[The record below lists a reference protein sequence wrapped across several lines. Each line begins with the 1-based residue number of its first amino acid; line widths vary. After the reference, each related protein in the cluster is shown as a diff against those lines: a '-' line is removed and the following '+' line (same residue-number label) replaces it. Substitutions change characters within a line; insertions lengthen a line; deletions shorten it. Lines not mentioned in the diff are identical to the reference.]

1 MLDFNKVS
9 SIDVSKMTEEKN
21 GLTYLSWAMAWK
33 EFCKVYP
40 NARYEIVKNEKNLPY
55 FKDDEVGY
63 MVYTRVTVDE
73 LTHEMWLPVL
83 DFKNKPMMKPNMFDI
98 NKTVMRCLTKNLAMF
113 GLGLHVYTGEDLP
126 LEDDTPEPKQPKKK
140 EKPIERNVEELDRQ
154 AMLKEIPIKLQSK
167 ATGYYE
173 NVLKFFKLPEDTP
186 IEKLSDKH
194 LKTLYDNLNK

>member
-9 SIDVSKMTEEKN
+9 NIDVSKMTEEKN

-126 LEDDTPEPKQPKKK
+126 SEDDTPEPKQPKKK

>member
-126 LEDDTPEPKQPKKK
+126 SEDDTPEPKQPKKK

-154 AMLKEIPIKLQSK
+154 AMLKEIPIKLQNK
-167 ATGYYE
+167 QAGYYE
-173 NVLKFFKLPEDTP
+173 NVLKFFKLQEDTP

>member
-40 NARYEIVKNEKNLPY
+40 NARYEIAKNEKNLPY

-98 NKTVMRCLTKNLAMF
+98 NKTVMRCLTKNLSMF

-126 LEDDTPEPKQPKKK
+126 SEDDTPDPKQPKKK

-154 AMLKEIPIKLQSK
+154 AMLKEIPVKLQNK
-167 ATGYYE
+167 QAGYYE

>member
-55 FKDDEVGY
+55 FKDDELGY

-126 LEDDTPEPKQPKKK
+126 TENDTPEPKQPKKK

-173 NVLKFFKLPEDTP
+173 NVLKFFKLPENTP

-194 LKTLYDNLNK
+194 LKNLYNNLNK

>member
-40 NARYEIVKNEKNLPY
+40 NARYEIVKNENNLPY

-126 LEDDTPEPKQPKKK
+126 SEDDTPEPKQSKKK
-140 EKPIERNVEELDRQ
+140 EKPIERNMEELDRQ
-154 AMLKEIPIKLQSK
+154 AMLKEIPAKLQNK
-167 ATGYYE
+167 QAGYYE

>member
-40 NARYEIVKNEKNLPY
+40 NARYEIVKNDNNLPY

-126 LEDDTPEPKQPKKK
+126 SEDDTPAQPKKK
-140 EKPIERNVEELDRQ
+140 EKPIERSVEELDRQ
-154 AMLKEIPIKLQSK
+154 AMLKEIPIKLQNK
-167 ATGYYE
+167 QAGYYE

>member
-126 LEDDTPEPKQPKKK
+126 PEDDTPEPKQPKKK

>member
-40 NARYEIVKNEKNLPY
+40 NARYEIVKNENNLPY

-126 LEDDTPEPKQPKKK
+126 TEDDTPEPKQPKKK
-140 EKPIERNVEELDRQ
+140 EKTIERNVEELDRQ
-154 AMLKEIPIKLQSK
+154 AMLKEIPIKLQNK
-167 ATGYYE
+167 QAGYYE

>member
-126 LEDDTPEPKQPKKK
+126 SEDDTPEPKQPKKK

>member
-126 LEDDTPEPKQPKKK
+126 SEDDTPEPKQPKKK

-154 AMLKEIPIKLQSK
+154 AMLKEIPIKLQNK
-167 ATGYYE
+167 QAGYYE

>member
-9 SIDVSKMTEEKN
+9 NIDVSKMTEEKN

-126 LEDDTPEPKQPKKK
+126 SEDDTPEPKQPKKK

-154 AMLKEIPIKLQSK
+154 AMLKEIPIKLQNK
-167 ATGYYE
+167 QAGYYE

>member
-9 SIDVSKMTEEKN
+9 NIDVSKMTEEKN

-83 DFKNKPMMKPNMFDI
+83 DLKNKPMMKPNMFDI

-126 LEDDTPEPKQPKKK
+126 SEDDTPEPKQPKKK

-154 AMLKEIPIKLQSK
+154 AMLKEIPIKLQNK
-167 ATGYYE
+167 QVGYYE

>member
-40 NARYEIVKNEKNLPY
+40 NARYEIVKNENNLPY

-126 LEDDTPEPKQPKKK
+126 TEDDTPEPKQPKKK

-154 AMLKEIPIKLQSK
+154 AMLKEIPVKLQNK
-167 ATGYYE
+167 QAGYYE
-173 NVLKFFKLPEDTP
+173 NVLKFFKLPKDTP

>member
-40 NARYEIVKNEKNLPY
+40 NARYEIVKNENNLPY

-98 NKTVMRCLTKNLAMF
+98 NKTIMRCLTKNLAMF

-126 LEDDTPEPKQPKKK
+126 SEDDTPEPKQPKKK

-154 AMLKEIPIKLQSK
+154 AMLKEIPVKLQNKK
-167 ATGYYE
+167 AGYYE

>member
-40 NARYEIVKNEKNLPY
+40 NARYEIVKNENNLPY

-126 LEDDTPEPKQPKKK
+126 SEDDTPEPKQPKKK

-154 AMLKEIPIKLQSK
+154 SMLKEIPIKLQNK
-167 ATGYYE
+167 QAGYYE

>member
-40 NARYEIVKNEKNLPY
+40 NARYEIVKNENNLPY

-126 LEDDTPEPKQPKKK
+126 SEDDTPEPKQPKKK

-154 AMLKEIPIKLQSK
+154 AMLKEIPIKLQNK
-167 ATGYYE
+167 QAGYYE

>member
-40 NARYEIVKNEKNLPY
+40 NARYEIVKNENNLPY

-126 LEDDTPEPKQPKKK
+126 TEDDTPEPKQPKKK
-140 EKPIERNVEELDRQ
+140 EKSIERNVEELDRQ
-154 AMLKEIPIKLQSK
+154 AMLKEIPIKLQNK
-167 ATGYYE
+167 QAGYYE

>member
-9 SIDVSKMTEEKN
+9 NIDVSKMTEEKN

-126 LEDDTPEPKQPKKK
+126 SEDDTPDPKQPKKK

-154 AMLKEIPIKLQSK
+154 AMLKEIPVKLQNK
-167 ATGYYE
+167 QAGYYE

>member
-1 MLDFNKVS
+1 MLYFNKVS
-9 SIDVSKMTEEKN
+9 NIDVSKMTEEKN

-126 LEDDTPEPKQPKKK
+126 SKDDTPEPKQPKKK

>member
-126 LEDDTPEPKQPKKK
+126 SEDDTPEPKQPKKK

-154 AMLKEIPIKLQSK
+154 AMLKEIPVKLQNK
-167 ATGYYE
+167 QAGYYE

>member
-126 LEDDTPEPKQPKKK
+126 SEDDTPEPKQPKKK
-140 EKPIERNVEELDRQ
+140 EKPVERNVEELDRE
-154 AMLKEIPIKLQSK
+154 AMLKEIPTKLQNK
-167 ATGYYE
+167 QAGYYE

>member
-40 NARYEIVKNEKNLPY
+40 NARYEIVKNENNLPY

-126 LEDDTPEPKQPKKK
+126 TEDDTPEPKQPKKK

-154 AMLKEIPIKLQSK
+154 AMLKEIPVKLQNK
-167 ATGYYE
+167 QAGYYE

>member
-126 LEDDTPEPKQPKKK
+126 TEDDTPEPKQPKK

-154 AMLKEIPIKLQSK
+154 AMLKEIPVKLQSK

>member
-40 NARYEIVKNEKNLPY
+40 NARYEIVKNENNLPY

-126 LEDDTPEPKQPKKK
+126 TEDDTPEPKQPKKK

-154 AMLKEIPIKLQSK
+154 AMLKETPVKLQNK
-167 ATGYYE
+167 QAGYYE

>member
-126 LEDDTPEPKQPKKK
+126 SEDDTPDPKQPKKK

-154 AMLKEIPIKLQSK
+154 AMLKEIPVKLQNK
-167 ATGYYE
+167 QAGYYE

>member
-40 NARYEIVKNEKNLPY
+40 NARYEIVKNENNLPY

-126 LEDDTPEPKQPKKK
+126 TEDDTPEPKQPKKK

-154 AMLKEIPIKLQSK
+154 AMLKEIPIKLQNK
-167 ATGYYE
+167 QAGYYE

>member
-9 SIDVSKMTEEKN
+9 NIDVSKMTEEKN

-126 LEDDTPEPKQPKKK
+126 TEDDTPEPKKPKK

-154 AMLKEIPIKLQSK
+154 AMLKEIPIKLQNK
-167 ATGYYE
+167 QAGYYE